1 MRFQIQTN
9 GCVNSI
15 WTDFSRCI
23 KFGGWRRLLGLVNNY
38 NSDTSLRKCP
48 ISSAC
53 IELGQFCTPG
63 ITHLYFCGRIYDFNF
78 ICLMLSVLC
87 VCSCEISIVRCW
99 DLDCPQGAG
108 TETSRIND
116 ETPTSYH
123 EHIMGRQDNQ
133 HRSAGSS
140 WSTINGDHPNH
151 EPEVARSC
159 WENGSPA
166 SPQAATLLTVMRGQI
181 QSEYTKAEIQRHCKK
196 KPEEVGYRKEFVAAD
211 GQRRTELRRGILNET
226 VIVAS
231 DRLLWFFFNL
241 PYATYA

>member
-1 MRFQIQTN
+1 M
-9 GCVNSI
+9 
-15 WTDFSRCI
+15 
-23 KFGGWRRLLGLVNNY
+23 
-38 NSDTSLRKCP
+38 
-48 ISSAC
+48 
-53 IELGQFCTPG
+53 
-63 ITHLYFCGRIYDFNF
+63 
-78 ICLMLSVLC
+78 SV
-87 VCSCEISIVRCW
+87 VRCS
-99 DLDCPQGAG
+99 DLACPQGAG

-116 ETPTSYH
+116 ETPTSHH
-123 EHIMGRQDNQ
+123 EHLMGRQDNQ
-133 HRSAGSS
+133 HRSLSAGSS
-140 WSTINGDHPNH
+140 WSTINGDHPNTD

-231 DRLLWFFFNL
+231 DRQSTVCLFLQNRRLVLTSIGEIGGIFSQINGIVKVENIKRSWVKLLTYFL
-241 PYATYA
+241 KLQPYSMGEKGRRG

>member
-1 MRFQIQTN
+1 M
-9 GCVNSI
+9 
-15 WTDFSRCI
+15 
-23 KFGGWRRLLGLVNNY
+23 FGGWQRLLGLVNNY

-53 IELGQFCTPG
+53 IELGQFYTPG
-63 ITHLYFCGRIYDFNF
+63 IMHLYFCGRIYDFYL

-87 VCSCEISIVRCW
+87 VCSWEMQSIQSDSTGYSIVRCW

-116 ETPTSYH
+116 ETPTSHH
-123 EHIMGRQDNQ
+123 EHLMGRQDNQ
-133 HRSAGSS
+133 QRSAGST
-140 WSTINGDHPNH
+140 WSIINGDHPNKD

-159 WENGSPA
+159 WEDGSLA
-166 SPQAATLLTVMRGQI
+166 SPQLPALFTVMRGQM

-196 KPEEVGYRKEFVAAD
+196 KPEEVGFRNEFVAAD

-226 VIVAS
+226 VIVAP

-241 PYATYA
+241 PHATHT